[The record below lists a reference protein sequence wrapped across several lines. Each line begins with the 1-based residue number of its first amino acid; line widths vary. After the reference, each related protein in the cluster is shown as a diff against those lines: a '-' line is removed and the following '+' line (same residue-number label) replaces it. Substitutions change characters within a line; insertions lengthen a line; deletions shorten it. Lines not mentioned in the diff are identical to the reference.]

1 MMKRDENDIDKSRGG
16 DSSDGVDNIK
26 DESAAT
32 ISASDADESY
42 RAVAERERLKRIA
55 DFERS
60 LTETVGKTDKEKGGS
75 VVFPRQ
81 KSAPAKKSGIKKR
94 NIHAGHRARLRE
106 SARRDSDLTSFS
118 DIEIL
123 ELLLSN
129 AVPRKDTNPIA
140 HALLDKFGSLLGA
153 IRAPFSELVKIPSM
167 TENAARLLGLL
178 PIIGMRDEAG
188 EVRMPSHF
196 DLASLMI
203 SMFVGS
209 DDDCTYAV
217 FLDGEFGLIALER
230 HDTKEF
236 VDRAAV
242 VGSVCKYSAKYVLT
256 ARRGGGAFPNIS
268 EFTAE
273 ISALKELLY
282 SVGATLLDC
291 MVVCDFGYYSLGTTA
306 LVGASPE
313 FVFFPLQTFSRA
325 PELVMKIIG
334 HRPIERFDG
343 DMDEKDE

>member
-1 MMKRDENDIDKSRGG
+1 MGDEHDINKPSVD
-16 DSSDGVDNIK
+16 DVSDGADI
-26 DESAAT
+26 
-32 ISASDADESY
+32 ASDEVASAVSAFDPDSAY
-42 RAVAERERLKRIA
+42 REVAERERHKRIA

-60 LTETVGKTDKEKGGS
+60 LVEKPVDDGQAKTVGFS
-75 VVFPRQ
+75 RQ
-81 KSAPAKKSGIKKR
+81 RGTPAKKTGITKK

-106 SARRDSDLTSFS
+106 SARRDSDLVSFS

-188 EVRMPSHF
+188 EVRMKSHF
-196 DLASLMI
+196 DVASLMI
-203 SMFVGS
+203 SVFIGS
-209 DDDCTYAV
+209 DDDGPYAV
-217 FLDGEFGLIALER
+217 FLDGEFGLIAIER
-230 HDTKEF
+230 HNTKKF

-242 VGSVCKYSAKYVLT
+242 VGSVCKYGAKYVLT
-256 ARRGGGAFPNIS
+256 ARRGGGPLPKIA
-268 EFTAE
+268 ELAEE
-273 ISALKELLY
+273 ISALKELLG

-291 MVVCDFGYYSLGTTA
+291 MVVCEFGYYTLGTTA
-306 LVGASPE
+306 IVGESPE
-313 FVFFPLQTFSRA
+313 FVFLPLQAFSRA
-325 PELVMKIIG
+325 PELVMKIVG
-334 HRPIERFDG
+334 RRPSPDG
-343 DMDEKDE
+343 GE